1 MHVLTRR
8 HLKQAAEHYSDAAKE
23 VSAWYEV
30 VAAARWASFEDVR
43 KIFPD
48 ADTVDGYVI
57 FNIRH
62 NRYRLITVIH
72 YARQR
77 NGKQT
82 MGHVY
87 VRSFLAHKEYDNR
100 ANWDKEHGRHESN
113 TGKSRKD
120 D

>member
-1 MHVLTRR
+1 VHVVTLR
-8 HLKQAAEHYSDAAKE
+8 HLNQAAEHYPDAAKE
-23 VSAWYEV
+23 IAAWHEIV
-30 VAAARWASFEDVR
+30 TLARWVSFADVR
-43 KIFPD
+43 RIFRD
-48 ADTVDGYVI
+48 ADVMDGYVI